1 MAYIKFARNQSNEAN
16 ELLIPVDSIITM
28 NSSGATNLVIKTG
41 IVVHTDASAPE
52 VLQYTLQVAA
62 TGGATLTRPNI
73 VEKVIDTINKAGVVL
88 GSGSFPTV
96 PDMEV
101 QLVTIAGGTL

>member
-1 MAYIKFARNQSNEAN
+1 MAYIKFARNQTNEAAEMIIN
-16 ELLIPVDSIITM
+16 VDDIVTM

-41 IVVHTDASAPE
+41 NVVFQDATNPE
-52 VLQYTLQVAA
+52 VIVYTLQVGA

-73 VEKVIDTINKAGVVL
+73 VQKVIDTIQKVGVDG
-88 GSGSFPTV
+88 GSAPMV
-96 PDMEV
+96 PDMEI

>member
-1 MAYIKFARNQSNEAN
+1 MAYIKFARNQTNEAA
-16 ELLIPVDSIITM
+16 EMLLNVDDIVTM

-41 IVVHTDASAPE
+41 TVVHTDAAAPE
-52 VLQYTLQVAA
+52 VLVYTLQVAA

-73 VEKVIDTINKAGVVL
+73 VQKVIDTIEKAGL
-88 GSGSFPTV
+88 SGGAPEV

>member
-1 MAYIKFARNQSNEAN
+1 MAYIKFARNQTNEAAEMIIN
-16 ELLIPVDSIITM
+16 VDDIVTM

-41 IVVHTDASAPE
+41 NVVLQDATNPE
-52 VLQYTLQVAA
+52 VLMYTLQVAA

-73 VEKVIDTINKAGVVL
+73 VQKVIDTIEKAGL
-88 GSGSFPTV
+88 SGGAPEV

-101 QLVTIAGGTL
+101 QLVTIAAGTL

>member
-1 MAYIKFARNQSNEAN
+1 MAYIKFARNQSNEAAEMLVPIDN
-16 ELLIPVDSIITM
+16 IVTM

-41 IVVHTDASAPE
+41 TISNFAASATAE
-52 VLQYTLQVAA
+52 IVTFTLQVAA

-73 VEKVIDTINKAGVVL
+73 VQKVIDTIEKAGL
-88 GSGSFPTV
+88 SGGAPTV

-101 QLVTIAGGTL
+101 QLLTISGETF

>member
-1 MAYIKFARNQSNEAN
+1 MAYIKFARNQTDEAT
-16 ELLIPVDSIITM
+16 EMLFDIGDIVTM
-28 NSSGATNLVIKTG
+28 NSTGATNLTIKTG
-41 IVVHTDASAPE
+41 KVVLQDATNPE
-52 VLQYTLQVAA
+52 VIVYTLQVGA

-73 VEKVIDTINKAGVVL
+73 VQKVIDTIQKAGVDG
-88 GSGSFPTV
+88 GSAPMV

>member
-1 MAYIKFARNQSNEAN
+1 MAYIKFARNQTNEAAEMIIN
-16 ELLIPVDSIITM
+16 VDDIVTM
-28 NSSGATNLVIKTG
+28 NSSGVTNLVNKTG
-41 IVVHTDASAPE
+41 NVVLQDATNPE
-52 VLQYTLQVAA
+52 VLMYTLQIAA

-73 VEKVIDTINKAGVVL
+73 VQKVIDTIEKAGVDG
-88 GSGSFPTV
+88 GSAPMV

>member
-1 MAYIKFARNQSNEAN
+1 MAYIKFARNQTNEAAEMLVN
-16 ELLIPVDSIITM
+16 VDNIITM

-41 IVVHTDASAPE
+41 NVVHTDASAPE
-52 VLQYTLQVAA
+52 VLTYTLQVAA

-73 VEKVIDTINKAGVVL
+73 VQKVIDTIEKTGL
-88 GSGSFPTV
+88 SGGASQV

>member
-1 MAYIKFARNQSNEAN
+1 MAYIKFARNQTNEAAEMLVN
-16 ELLIPVDSIITM
+16 VDDIVTM

-41 IVVHTDASAPE
+41 NVVHTDAAAPE
-52 VLQYTLQVAA
+52 VLMYTLQVAA
-62 TGGATLTRPNI
+62 VGGATLTRPNI
-73 VEKVIDTINKAGVVL
+73 VQKVIDTIQKAGVDG
-88 GSGSFPTV
+88 GSAPQV

>member
-1 MAYIKFARNQSNEAN
+1 MAYIKFARNQTNEAA
-16 ELLIPVDSIITM
+16 EMLLPVDSVITIS
-28 NSSGATNLVIKTG
+28 SSGATNLVIKSGTYIKDDNV
-41 IVVHTDASAPE
+41 IV
-52 VLQYTLQVAA
+52 YTLQVAA

-73 VEKVIDTINKAGVVL
+73 VQKVIDTIQKAGVDG
-88 GSGSFPTV
+88 GSAPTV

>member
-1 MAYIKFARNQSNEAN
+1 MAYIKFARNQTNEAT
-16 ELLIPVDSIITM
+16 EMLLPVDNVITM
-28 NSSGATNLVIKTG
+28 SSSGATNLVIKTG
-41 IVVHTDASAPE
+41 SYIKDDNVIG
-52 VLQYTLQVAA
+52 YTLQIAA

-73 VEKVIDTINKAGVVL
+73 VQKVIDTIQKAGVDG
-88 GSGSFPTV
+88 GSAPQV